1 MGLGGYSW
9 KDQHLQKQLNKK
21 CSAKPAAKDQYGN
34 VSFSHLLVSKRKE
47 DYLKTTGPDI

>member
-47 DYLKTTGPDI
+47 DYSKTTGLDI